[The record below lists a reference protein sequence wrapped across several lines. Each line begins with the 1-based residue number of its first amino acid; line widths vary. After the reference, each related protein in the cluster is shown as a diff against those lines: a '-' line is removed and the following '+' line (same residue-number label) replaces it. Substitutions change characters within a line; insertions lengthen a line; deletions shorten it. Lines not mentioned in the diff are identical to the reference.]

1 MPPYRNYIYEYH
13 AKITSGEIIAG
24 KWIKKIYEIIINGL
38 QKQEYFFNA
47 KAANKAIR
55 FIENFCHHS
64 KGRNDL
70 IKLELW
76 QKAIVSVI
84 FGIQDAEK
92 IRIFREIFI
101 VIGRKNGKSLFAS
114 AIIAYMAY
122 LEPEYGQ
129 EIYCLEGISGVT
141 SVIYSTNSM
150 GQHGDT
156 YVGQRIEARDID
168 VVGHI
173 NTRDKAQA
181 LELRRRMLKIF
192 NPELSATLVYEYGG
206 FKRVI
211 DCRAYGEPKIL
222 KKEVLY
228 EFDLQIECLNPFW
241 REEEETKEDIASWV
255 AAWHFPCVIEKDSTK
270 SMIYGYRA
278 ESVIVDCYN
287 EGDVSTG
294 MRIRFT
300 ALGTVSNPILLNVD
314 TEEFI
319 QINATMKTGD
329 VIEINT
335 KYGSKGAKLI
345 RDGVETDY
353 FRYIDVD
360 STFMQLAI
368 GDNMFR
374 YDAAS
379 GVNSLEV
386 SIFYSKEFLGV

>member
-1 MPPYRNYIYEYH
+1 MRKVYICSPYR
-13 AKITSGEIIAG
+13 AKDGAE
-24 KWIKKIYEIIINGL
+24 L
-38 QKQEYFFNA
+38 D
-47 KAANKAIR
+47 
-55 FIENFCHHS
+55 
-64 KGRNDL
+64 RN
-70 IKLELW
+70 
-76 QKAIVSVI
+76 
-84 FGIQDAEK
+84 
-92 IRIFREIFI
+92 
-101 VIGRKNGKSLFAS
+101 
-114 AIIAYMAY
+114 
-122 LEPEYGQ
+122 
-129 EIYCLEGISGVT
+129 
-141 SVIYSTNSM
+141 
-150 GQHGDT
+150 
-156 YVGQRIEARDID
+156 ID
-168 VVGHI
+168 YAQQL
-173 NTRDKAQA
+173 TRQA
-181 LELRRRMLKIF
+181 LEAGLAPITPHLYMTQCMDDKK
-192 NPELSATLVYEYGG
+192 PEE
-206 FKRVI
+206 
-211 DCRAYGEPKIL
+211 RARGM
-222 KKEVLY
+222 
-228 EFDLQIECLNPFW
+228 
-241 REEEETKEDIASWV
+241 

-368 GDNMFR
+368 GDNMFK

>member
-1 MPPYRNYIYEYH
+1 MKKVDFNKLQAGDLVQVPRTQFAPMRSGWNGWLFSEAVVIRKGVGIKSKRN
-13 AKITSGEIIAG
+13 
-24 KWIKKIYEIIINGL
+24 
-38 QKQEYFFNA
+38 
-47 KAANKAIR
+47 
-55 FIENFCHHS
+55 
-64 KGRNDL
+64 
-70 IKLELW
+70 
-76 QKAIVSVI
+76 
-84 FGIQDAEK
+84 
-92 IRIFREIFI
+92 
-101 VIGRKNGKSLFAS
+101 
-114 AIIAYMAY
+114 
-122 LEPEYGQ
+122 
-129 EIYCLEGISGVT
+129 
-141 SVIYSTNSM
+141 
-150 GQHGDT
+150 
-156 YVGQRIEARDID
+156 
-168 VVGHI
+168 
-173 NTRDKAQA
+173 
-181 LELRRRMLKIF
+181 
-192 NPELSATLVYEYGG
+192 
-206 FKRVI
+206 
-211 DCRAYGEPKIL
+211 
-222 KKEVLY
+222 

-335 KYGSKGAKLI
+335 KYGSKGTKLI

>member
-1 MPPYRNYIYEYH
+1 MENEKLTYIN
-13 AKITSGEIIAG
+13 SRGE
-24 KWIKKIYEIIINGL
+24 
-38 QKQEYFFNA
+38 
-47 KAANKAIR
+47 R
-55 FIENFCHHS
+55 
-64 KGRNDL
+64 
-70 IKLELW
+70 LELG
-76 QKAIVSVI
+76 VDSVYHCNI
-84 FGIQDAEK
+84 SKD
-92 IRIFREIFI
+92 
-101 VIGRKNGKSLFAS
+101 V
-114 AIIAYMAY
+114 
-122 LEPEYGQ
+122 
-129 EIYCLEGISGVT
+129 EGISGVT

-255 AAWHFPCVIEKDSTK
+255 AAWHFPCVIEKDSTM

>member
-1 MPPYRNYIYEYH
+1 MG
-13 AKITSGEIIAG
+13 ALKSGA
-24 KWIKKIYEIIINGL
+24 
-38 QKQEYFFNA
+38 FPV
-47 KAANKAIR
+47 
-55 FIENFCHHS
+55 
-64 KGRNDL
+64 
-70 IKLELW
+70 EL
-76 QKAIVSVI
+76 
-84 FGIQDAEK
+84 
-92 IRIFREIFI
+92 
-101 VIGRKNGKSLFAS
+101 NGK
-114 AIIAYMAY
+114 
-122 LEPEYGQ
+122 EYGLLFSLNALDEVQ
-129 EIYCLEGISGVT
+129 EKFGGYDKLSEVF
-141 SVIYSTNSM
+141 NKDNPNLFK
-150 GQHGDT
+150 DT
-156 YVGQRIEARDID
+156 RWLLTLLI
-168 VVGHI
+168 I

-368 GDNMFR
+368 GDNMLR

>member
-1 MPPYRNYIYEYH
+1 M
-13 AKITSGEIIAG
+13 
-24 KWIKKIYEIIINGL
+24 
-38 QKQEYFFNA
+38 
-47 KAANKAIR
+47 
-55 FIENFCHHS
+55 
-64 KGRNDL
+64 
-70 IKLELW
+70 
-76 QKAIVSVI
+76 
-84 FGIQDAEK
+84 
-92 IRIFREIFI
+92 
-101 VIGRKNGKSLFAS
+101 
-114 AIIAYMAY
+114 
-122 LEPEYGQ
+122 
-129 EIYCLEGISGVT
+129 
-141 SVIYSTNSM
+141 
-150 GQHGDT
+150 
-156 YVGQRIEARDID
+156 
-168 VVGHI
+168 
-173 NTRDKAQA
+173 
-181 LELRRRMLKIF
+181 
-192 NPELSATLVYEYGG
+192 
-206 FKRVI
+206 I

-379 GVNSLEV
+379 GVNSLEG

>member
-1 MPPYRNYIYEYH
+1 M
-13 AKITSGEIIAG
+13 
-24 KWIKKIYEIIINGL
+24 
-38 QKQEYFFNA
+38 
-47 KAANKAIR
+47 
-55 FIENFCHHS
+55 
-64 KGRNDL
+64 
-70 IKLELW
+70 
-76 QKAIVSVI
+76 
-84 FGIQDAEK
+84 
-92 IRIFREIFI
+92 
-101 VIGRKNGKSLFAS
+101 
-114 AIIAYMAY
+114 
-122 LEPEYGQ
+122 
-129 EIYCLEGISGVT
+129 
-141 SVIYSTNSM
+141 
-150 GQHGDT
+150 
-156 YVGQRIEARDID
+156 
-168 VVGHI
+168 
-173 NTRDKAQA
+173 
-181 LELRRRMLKIF
+181 
-192 NPELSATLVYEYGG
+192 
-206 FKRVI
+206 I

-255 AAWHFPCVIEKDSTK
+255 AAWHFPCAIEKDSTK

>member
-1 MPPYRNYIYEYH
+1 MKSKTILGEDGATKMRQ
-13 AKITSGEIIAG
+13 IT
-24 KWIKKIYEIIINGL
+24 
-38 QKQEYFFNA
+38 
-47 KAANKAIR
+47 
-55 FIENFCHHS
+55 
-64 KGRNDL
+64 
-70 IKLELW
+70 
-76 QKAIVSVI
+76 V
-84 FGIQDAEK
+84 GI
-92 IRIFREIFI
+92 
-101 VIGRKNGKSLFAS
+101 
-114 AIIAYMAY
+114 
-122 LEPEYGQ
+122 
-129 EIYCLEGISGVT
+129 
-141 SVIYSTNSM
+141 
-150 GQHGDT
+150 HG
-156 YVGQRIEARDID
+156 
-168 VVGHI
+168 
-173 NTRDKAQA
+173 KAQA

-206 FKRVI
+206 FKCVI

-368 GDNMFR
+368 GDKRFCGR
-374 YDAAS
+374 
-379 GVNSLEV
+379 
-386 SIFYSKEFLGV
+386 

>member
-1 MPPYRNYIYEYH
+1 MKFLDYLFHGKELRYIDSYFKMLNGYSPTFTSYNGGVYEMDLTRTAVNSFATH
-13 AKITSGEIIAG
+13 CSKLKPEIEGSA
-24 KWIKKIYEIIINGL
+24 L
-38 QKQEYFFNA
+38 
-47 KAANKAIR
+47 
-55 FIENFCHHS
+55 
-64 KGRNDL
+64 
-70 IKLELW
+70 
-76 QKAIVSVI
+76 
-84 FGIQDAEK
+84 
-92 IRIFREIFI
+92 
-101 VIGRKNGKSLFAS
+101 KSLEKTLQHKPNYFMDTTKFIKRLATYV
-114 AIIAYMAY
+114 AVEHTAFIIPI
-122 LEPEYGQ
+122 EDEYGRLCGWYPLRAQ
-129 EIYCLEGISGVT
+129 RCEVVEATGQVYLRYLFANGEHGAIEFERVGIMTDFEYTDDLFGED
-141 SVIYSTNSM
+141 N
-150 GQHGDT
+150 
-156 YVGQRIEARDID
+156 R
-168 VVGHI
+168 
-173 NTRDKAQA
+173 
-181 LELRRRMLKIF
+181 
-192 NPELSATLVYEYGG
+192 TL
-206 FKRVI
+206 
-211 DCRAYGEPKIL
+211 KIL

>member
-1 MPPYRNYIYEYH
+1 MENEKLTYIN
-13 AKITSGEIIAG
+13 SRGE
-24 KWIKKIYEIIINGL
+24 
-38 QKQEYFFNA
+38 
-47 KAANKAIR
+47 R
-55 FIENFCHHS
+55 
-64 KGRNDL
+64 
-70 IKLELW
+70 LELG
-76 QKAIVSVI
+76 VDSVYHCNI
-84 FGIQDAEK
+84 SKD
-92 IRIFREIFI
+92 
-101 VIGRKNGKSLFAS
+101 V
-114 AIIAYMAY
+114 
-122 LEPEYGQ
+122 
-129 EIYCLEGISGVT
+129 EGISGVT

-222 KKEVLY
+222 KKEV
-228 EFDLQIECLNPFW
+228 
-241 REEEETKEDIASWV
+241 ETKEDIASWV
-255 AAWHFPCVIEKDSTK
+255 AAWHFPCAIEKDSTK